1 MELLARVSERGPV
14 VEIGLQRS
22 TVVGRLRVSLSS
34 LDLGAHSALT
44 GLRENEA
51 VTLAIVNVLDV
62 AQSELAK
69 AREDSERNRDS

>member
-1 MELLARVSERGPV
+1 MEIR
-14 VEIGLQRS
+14 LQRS
-22 TVVGRLRVSLSS
+22 LTIGRLRVELSS

-44 GLRENEA
+44 PLRDNEA
-51 VTLAIVNVLDV
+51 VILALVNVLDV